1 MTGDGT
7 SSDVDVGE
15 GPVLLFDGVCNLCTG
30 AVKFVVPRDSDGKIR
45 FASLQSDVGR
55 RLLDRCG
62 RSPDDRSTVVLV
74 EGDDCYTK
82 SAAAIRV
89 ARHLGWPYA
98 ALGALRVLPRPVR
111 DAVYDF
117 VAAHRYDWF
126 GERESCMV
134 PAAGVSDRF
143 LDAGDDTRSL

>member
-1 MTGDGT
+1 MAEDGAA
-7 SSDVDVGE
+7 VD

-30 AVKFVVPRDSDGKIR
+30 AVQFVLPRDPEGAIR

-62 RSPDDRSTVVLV
+62 RSPDELSTVVLV
-74 EGDDCYTK
+74 EGDDCYVK

-98 ALGALRVLPRPVR
+98 ALAVFRALPRSIR

-117 VAAHRYDWF
+117 VAERRYDWF
-126 GERESCMV
+126 GRRESCLI
-134 PAAGVSDRF
+134 PSADVSDRF
-143 LDAGDDTRSL
+143 LDAGDDRSL